1 MPGRILCSSGFVDLA
16 GAGARSGVA
25 AVSGVPDR
33 RAGFSLD
40 AAVPPP
46 AVPAGLVAVR
56 GVSGALVVFSAV
68 VFLGGV
74 FFLGV
79 GFFAIWNSLGLE

>member
-1 MPGRILCSSGFVDLA
+1 MPGRILCSSGFVDIA

-25 AVSGVPDR
+25 GVSGIPDR
-33 RAGFSLD
+33 PAGFTLD
-40 AAVPPP
+40 AAVLPP
-46 AVPAGLVAVR
+46 AAPADLVVVR
-56 GVSGALVVFSAV
+56 GVSGALVVLSAV

-79 GFFAIWNSLGLE
+79 GFFAISNSLGRE

>member
-1 MPGRILCSSGFVDLA
+1 MPGRILCSSGFVDIA

-25 AVSGVPDR
+25 GVSGVPDR
-33 RAGFSLD
+33 RAGFTLD
-40 AAVPPP
+40 AAVLPP
-46 AVPAGLVAVR
+46 AAPADLVAVR
-56 GVSGALVVFSAV
+56 GVSGALVVLSAV

-79 GFFAIWNSLGLE
+79 GFFAISNSLGRE